1 MKVKL
6 TKIKSCILV
15 ANCAWCPCS
24 RTVREK
30 VREEKRQRRSDK
42 GKGWKRGRQKRETA
56 KDRGKVEGEGDLMA
70 IEREKIFN

>member
-1 MKVKL
+1 MVPVQ
-6 TKIKSCILV
+6 SY
-15 ANCAWCPCS
+15 S
-24 RTVREK
+24 ERESEGRK
-30 VREEKRQRRSDK
+30 ERERRSDK